1 MRRWAARPTFY
12 YEAGGLASLCGG
24 FYAYNLEV
32 VPVSSVLYM
41 QRKLIIILS
50 YSTGLWS

>member
-12 YEAGGLASLCGG
+12 YEAGGLAGVAGG

-32 VPVSSVLYM
+32 VPVSSPHN
-41 QRKLIIILS
+41 IICDNIKV
-50 YSTGLWS
+50 